1 MQNNNPEDNVLLL
14 VAKDVVITKKIYT
27 KEEIE
32 LLKTALKALELV
44 SNLKINIE
52 EEKEDEDICKTLA
65 N

>member
-1 MQNNNPEDNVLLL
+1 MQDNNPEDNILLL
-14 VAKDVVITKKIYT
+14 VAKNVVITKKIYT

-32 LLKTALKALELV
+32 LLKTTLKALELV

-52 EEKEDEDICKTLA
+52 EEDVENECKTIA